1 MIMTTSRIVK
11 VLRANTGARD
21 LRTVFEDFCAMSG
34 AAIRNRVDR
43 NGYQVREDEYERTRS
58 HYTAAQMDRF
68 AEALA
73 FVALELDEQPRDVLG
88 ETYMQLG
95 IADRDRGQF
104 FTPYNVAQLIAEMQ
118 LADTPSP
125 GATQPF
131 LTIYEPACGAGAMV
145 IAMTQALARRG
156 IDYRQRVHVTAD
168 DISLTAVHMSYVQLS
183 LLDVPALV
191 NRRNSLTLEH
201 FDTWATPRHVLGNWA
216 ERLTPLQHP
225 STAAQ
230 AVSACRDE
238 PAPPTPLINVGGPR

>member
-73 FVALELDEQPRDVLG
+73 FVALELDAQPRDVLG

-95 IADRDRGQF
+95 NANRDQGQF
-104 FTPYNVAQLIAEMQ
+104 FTPYSVAQLIASMQ
-118 LADTPSP
+118 IHDAP
-125 GATQPF
+125 TQLLTRPF
-131 LTIYEPACGAGAMV
+131 LTVYEPACGAGAMM
-145 IAMTQALARRG
+145 IAMTQALAAQG
-156 IDYRQRVHVTAD
+156 IEYQTKVHVTAD
-168 DISLTAVHMSYVQLS
+168 DISAIAVHMSYVQLS
-183 LLDVPALV
+183 LLGVPAVV

-201 FDTWATPRHVLGNWA
+201 FDTWPTPAHVLDGWA
-216 ERLTPLQHP
+216 RKLELTG
-225 STAAQ
+225 
-230 AVSACRDE
+230 SA
-238 PAPPTPLINVGGPR
+238 

>member
-1 MIMTTSRIVK
+1 MTTPIVK
-11 VLRANTGARD
+11 VLRANAGSRD
-21 LRTVFEDFCAMSG
+21 LRTVFTDFCEAS
-34 AAIRNRVDR
+34 AIAIRNRVDSH
-43 NGYQVREDEYERTRS
+43 GFREREESYERIRS
-58 HYTAAQMDRF
+58 QYSAAHMDRF

-73 FVALELDEQPRDVLG
+73 LVAIEVTQNPRDVLG

-131 LTIYEPACGAGAMV
+131 LTIYGPACGAGAMV